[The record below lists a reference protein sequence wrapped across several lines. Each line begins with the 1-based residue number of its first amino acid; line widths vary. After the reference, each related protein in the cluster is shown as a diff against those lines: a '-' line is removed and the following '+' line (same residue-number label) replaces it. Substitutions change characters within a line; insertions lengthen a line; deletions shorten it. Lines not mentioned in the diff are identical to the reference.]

1 MDFEHPFVQEV
12 RANPHDDAPRLILA
26 DYLEEAGDLRGE
38 LIRVQV
44 ELSHLPPGDPAR
56 RELELRESELL
67 AENAEEWLASLREL
81 GAEGVSARC
90 FQRGLIE
97 RVRISAKAFLEHG
110 VELCR
115 QAPALYCLELRTR
128 GDLSALSRVCA
139 SPMPA
144 QVTAL
149 DLSANKL
156 AAADLLLMA
165 ASGWPSQIESLTL
178 AFNQLDDA
186 AMAAFGQW
194 PVLTDLDLSV
204 NRIGPAGID
213 ALVRRPAAPR
223 LTSLILSV
231 NPVGDAGLTQ
241 LSQSILAGQI
251 RHLDLARTGI
261 SAAGVYRTASSPLWQ
276 GIERLILRGN
286 SLAELFE
293 RAMEVLASAP
303 RLSHLD
309 LRGTHASTGRYGYG
323 AAAPPGPPSELAQR
337 LGEGLLW

>member
-44 ELSHLPPGDPAR
+44 ELSHIPLGDPAR

-97 RVRISAKAFLEHG
+97 RVRISAEAFAKHG
-110 VELCR
+110 AELCR
-115 QAPALYCLELRTR
+115 QAPALHCLELRT
-128 GDLSALSRVCA
+128 GSLEALARACA
-139 SPMPA
+139 KPLPE
-144 QVTAL
+144 QVTGL

-156 AAADLLLMA
+156 AALSVLA
-165 ASGWPSQIESLTL
+165 ACDWSQQVESLSL

-194 PVLTDLDLSV
+194 HVLTELNLSV
-204 NRIGPAGID
+204 NRISPAGIG
-213 ALVRRPAAPR
+213 ALVRRPAVPR
-223 LTSLILSV
+223 LTSLVLSV
-231 NPVGDAGLTQ
+231 NAVGDVGLTQ
-241 LSQSILAGQI
+241 LAQSVLAGQI
-251 RHLDLARTGI
+251 RHLDLAKTGI

-286 SLAELFE
+286 SLAEFFG
-293 RAMEVLASAP
+293 RAMDVLGSST
-303 RLSHLD
+303 RLTHLD
-309 LRGTHASTGRYGYG
+309 LRGTHASTGRYGTG
-323 AAAPPGPPSELAQR
+323 DAPLKPPAELAQR